1 MHCIGSCQ
9 SKKREANCQLHNAA
23 VHLSIKSSPLSSPTS
38 PGRSLPC
45 PSPSYVPTAWTIKS
59 NFDPRRLFQICR
71 ALGGCLSSLSPFRI
85 INTIISTIPR
95 HNRRRNRGYRSRAS
109 LKRFEKA
116 VPRRDFLFKSKNEP
130 VFSHLPPFF
139 FDLPSET
146 KTDCNDSANFSLQ
159 QQLSYYAHHQL
170 YNSPSTATS

>member
-1 MHCIGSCQ
+1 MDGNYRDRDRVRESVALHWKLSISYE
-9 SKKREANCQLHNAA
+9 KRSQLLTKLHNAA

-45 PSPSYVPTAWTIKS
+45 PSPSYIPTAWTIKS

-95 HNRRRNRGYRSRAS
+95 HNRRQIGATALAPRLKGLR
-109 LKRFEKA
+109 KRFLEEIFYLNQRTS
-116 VPRRDFLFKSKNEP
+116 PCSLP
-130 VFSHLPPFF
+130 HPPFSF
-139 FDLPSET
+139 
-146 KTDCNDSANFSLQ
+146 NHR
-159 QQLSYYAHHQL
+159 HHPRL
-170 YNSPSTATS
+170 TGLTG